1 MKFRAAVV
9 ALVAV
14 LCFVGVSFFTGTAH
28 ANGDSDT
35 VTLYVRGQQ
44 NVLEQDL
51 LKALGAVGP
60 LKMVVL
66 DDGSVEMTLS
76 LKGTSSSQLRER
88 ISQLDGVMQVGEMN
102 LSAPVEP
109 TSGVTVPG
117 LDDGAPSTVA
127 PPTSSR
133 VTENKLS
140 HTGAWWVL
148 GVVGVVSA
156 LGGGFILLDDAR
168 RRHQRR
174 QLETA
179 FEDEP
184 PSA

>member
-1 MKFRAAVV
+1 MKLRAAFI

-14 LCFVGVSFFTGTAH
+14 LCFGGVGFFAGTAH
-28 ANGDSDT
+28 ASGDSDT

-44 NVLEQDL
+44 DVPEQDL
-51 LKALGAVGP
+51 LEALGTVEP

-66 DDGSVEMTLS
+66 NDGSIEIALS
-76 LKGTSSSQLRER
+76 LKGTSTSQLRER

-102 LSAPVEP
+102 LAAPVEP
-109 TSGVTVPG
+109 TPGVTVPG
-117 LDDGAPSTVA
+117 LDDVPSNVA

-133 VTENKLS
+133 ATENKLS

-174 QLETA
+174 QFETA

-184 PSA
+184 PAA